1 MKDFPVFPT
10 EHGVA
15 SLTLREIPYR
25 QTAYIEVQDVQLG
38 ELPALIEECVG
49 FCRACGAE
57 RIFAGGRGDFPEE
70 SYHASVLEMRMNRL
84 VREDPEACL
93 WPVTEQ
99 TVSRFRTIYNE
110 AMADVDFAATLTAH
124 QEREIADCGGAYFVH
139 RDGDLLGIGWMQ
151 EEALKAIVSLKPGMG
166 QTVADALFSVT
177 PSEQIRLE
185 VASTNHRAIRLY
197 ERMGFLRTGEVMRW
211 YRVFPAGS
219 TKS

>member
-15 SLTLREIPYR
+15 SLTLREIPYK
-25 QTAYIEVQDVQLG
+25 QTAYIEVQDVQPG
-38 ELPALIEECVG
+38 ELPELIEECAG

-57 RIFAGGRGDFPEE
+57 QIFAGGRGEFPEE
-70 SYHASVLEMRMNRL
+70 SYSASVYEMRLNRL
-84 VREDPEACL
+84 VQEDPQACL
-93 WPVTEQ
+93 FPVTAE
-99 TVSRFRTIYNE
+99 TAARVRTIYNE
-110 AMADVDFAATLTAH
+110 AMADVDFSATLTSR
-124 QEREIADCGGAYFVH
+124 QEQEIAQNGGAYFVH
-139 RDGDLLGIGWMQ
+139 REGELLGIGWMQ
-151 EEALKAIVSLKPGMG
+151 EEEMKAIVSVKPGMG

-197 ERMGFLRTGEVMRW
+197 ERMGFLKTREVMRW

-219 TKS
+219 TNS